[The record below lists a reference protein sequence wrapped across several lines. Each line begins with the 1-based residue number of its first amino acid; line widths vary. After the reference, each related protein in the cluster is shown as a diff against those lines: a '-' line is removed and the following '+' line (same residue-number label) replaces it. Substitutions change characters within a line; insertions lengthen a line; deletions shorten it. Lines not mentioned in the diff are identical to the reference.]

1 MSSGVLDETV
11 IASLPYEEGSYPD
24 RLLESVVRHFQN
36 KGFRVAGVIQHDL
49 AREGRSRC
57 DMSLEELISGARI
70 ALSEDR
76 GEGANGCRIDQQ
88 GLVEAAAL
96 IEDSLEAGKVDL
108 LVINKFGKVESEGG
122 GFREVIAKAAMMGI
136 PTAIGVPMRNLDAF
150 NLFADSL
157 HAPVALDFKTLVNW
171 FAARLNCKIDIE
183 LQQSQHDFMH
193 SVDPKPCR

>member
-1 MSSGVLDETV
+1 MSSGVLNETI
-11 IASLPYEEGSYPD
+11 IASLPYEEGGYPD
-24 RLLESVVRHFQN
+24 RLLEAVVRYFQN

-57 DMSLEELISGARI
+57 DMSLEELITGARI

-76 GEGANGCRIDQQ
+76 GEGASGCRIDQQ

-122 GFREVIAKAAMMGI
+122 GFRDVIAKAAMLGI
-136 PTAIGVPMRNLDAF
+136 PTAIGVPLRNIDAF
-150 NLFADSL
+150 NMFADSL
-157 HAPVALDFKTLVNW
+157 QATVALDFRTLVNW
-171 FAARLNCKIDIE
+171 FATRLHCEADLE
-183 LQQSQHDFMH
+183 PAQLQRDFAQPIY
-193 SVDPKPCR
+193 SKLCR